1 MSTEHTPNVPKR
13 TECLVEHSIHRI
25 HEAKYKQRRR
35 WTFQK
40 AVSLNK
46 SWEWKQHSYERTIVF
61 QSLSVLR
68 IYISSLFSHC
78 CWSNETWLKKIEEKK
93 SHSTQYF
100 VCVRVW
106 IRHMSYAFFKMK
118 FHLLAKCFDFSY
130 IQKQSGFEIF
140 QLEWYGAITNSD
152 FLCFLI
158 ISFYVEL
165 AFGSL
170 ELMLNRDSTN

>member
-1 MSTEHTPNVPKR
+1 MEAAFIRANY
-13 TECLVEHSIHRI
+13 CFSIALRI
-25 HEAKYKQRRR
+25 TYLH
-35 WTFQK
+35 F
-40 AVSLNK
+40 V
-46 SWEWKQHSYERTIVF
+46 IVF
-61 QSLSVLR
+61 TLL
-68 IYISSLFSHC
+68 L
-78 CWSNETWLKKIEEKK
+78 IEWNVIEKNRRK
-93 SHSTQYF
+93 EITHSTQYF